1 MTEQERINT
10 DLQRQIDAQNSR
22 IDNVLTKVDGLI
34 QSLQDFKDEMRD
46 RDNQRAEEMRHLD
59 NQRAED
65 IREIRASLDSM
76 GKHVRTLAL
85 TSMGAI
91 GAMVIAVGAM
101 FVTVVYSIFK

>member
-1 MTEQERINT
+1 MFT
-10 DLQRQIDAQNSR
+10 QNSR
-22 IDNVLTKVDGLI
+22 IDNVLTKIDMLI
-34 QSLQDFKDEMRD
+34 DEMRD